1 MKKIILFADPGIDDA
16 IALLYALR
24 QPSFDILAVVAEYG
38 NTFRRYAVSNS
49 IYLLHEGGRSDIP
62 VFTGAE
68 RPITGE
74 APDVQPT
81 IHGPYGLGDL
91 HPFLITEQPAE
102 NIDQLIPLLDQHA
115 EELTIVTLGRL
126 TTLAALFLLYP
137 ALMKRI
143 KEFHLMGGA
152 FSVPGNITPFA
163 EANIYD
169 DPAAAKIVVQQ
180 AANLTMI
187 PLNVTNEV
195 LYPPEFFFEMEAAG
209 ANPLIRRLAEF
220 YQRFNSQEN
229 GSMTIPVHDLLTLV
243 ALAEPSLFTYSHYR
257 VAIITAEGLSR
268 GMTVADMRPL
278 SEQPP
283 GPYPRIA
290 LDVNAPAV
298 LRHVFH
304 LFTA

>member
-38 NTFRRYAVSNS
+38 NTFRHYAVSNS
-49 IYLLHEGGRSDIP
+49 IYLLKEGGRSDIP

-68 RPITGE
+68 RPFTGE
-74 APDVQPT
+74 APDIQPT

-91 HPFLITEQPAE
+91 QPFLLIEQPSE
-102 NIDQLIPLLDQHA
+102 NIDQLIPLLEQHA

-126 TTLAALFLLYP
+126 TTLATLFLLYP
-137 ALMKRI
+137 ILMNRI
-143 KEFHLMGGA
+143 KEFYLMGGA

-169 DPAAAKIVVQQ
+169 DPAAAEIVVQQ
-180 AANLTMI
+180 ASNLTII
-187 PLNVTNEV
+187 PLNVTNDV
-195 LYPPEFFFEMEAAG
+195 LYPPGFFTGMEAAG

-229 GSMTIPVHDLLTLV
+229 GTSTIPVHDLLTLV
-243 ALAEPSLFTYSHYR
+243 ALAEPALFSYVHYHIE
-257 VAIITAEGLSR
+257 VITAAGLCR
-268 GMTVADMRPL
+268 GMTVAYLRLL
-278 SEQPP
+278 SEQPA
-283 GPYPRIA
+283 GPLPRIA
-290 LDVNAPAV
+290 LDVNPSAV
-298 LRHVFH
+298 LQHVFH
-304 LFTA
+304 IFTT